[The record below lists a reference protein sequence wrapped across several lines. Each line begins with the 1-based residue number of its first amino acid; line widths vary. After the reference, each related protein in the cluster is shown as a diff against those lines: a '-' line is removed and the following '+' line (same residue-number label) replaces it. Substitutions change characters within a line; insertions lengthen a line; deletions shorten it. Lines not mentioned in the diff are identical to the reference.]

1 MMRMILFS
9 LLTFSLLFSNDS
21 EGYVFELNLDN
32 DFYVDME
39 SVIDFS
45 VGTYEFQQL
54 FSARM
59 LQEFEKPNPSS
70 GEIKMIQSFQNVI
83 ASSRRNEEMKPNHDA
98 QKLSGTSYTMIIDS
112 LGFVVST
119 IGNSDLAQEVLDE
132 SDEVNWLFG
141 VNSERGNL
149 KYFMGSDSLQY
160 VGDVWSV
167 YDTTYEVTS
176 TYGFEKFNGSA
187 ITYSNYSFEK
197 IKKKRGNVL
206 AVVKCKAGMEVQG
219 IGTNWDQTIEFTQI
233 GEFICTIT
241 FNVTRGLLASNR
253 VNGTLIMKGVDLGDD
268 SSWRADMNIAL
279 KQKGKLK

>member
-1 MMRMILFS
+1 MRMILFS
-9 LLTFSLLFSNDS
+9 LLTFSLLFSNDG
-21 EGYVFELNLDN
+21 EGYIFELNFNN
-32 DFYVDME
+32 DFYIDME
-39 SVIDFS
+39 SVVDMAYGS
-45 VGTYEFQQL
+45 YEFQQL

-83 ASSRRNEEMKPNHDA
+83 SSLRRNDDVKPNHDA
-98 QKLSGTSYTMIIDS
+98 QKLSGTSYTMMIDS
-112 LGFVVST
+112 LGFVLST

-149 KYFMGSDSLQY
+149 KYFLGSDSLQY
-160 VGDVWSV
+160 VGDVWSI
-167 YDTTYEVTS
+167 YDTTHDVES
-176 TYGFEKFNGSA
+176 TYGFEKFNGSS

-206 AVVKCKAGMEVQG
+206 AVIKCKAGMEVQG

-241 FNVTRGLLASNR
+241 FNVTRGLLHSNR
-253 VNGTLIMKGVDLGDD
+253 VNGTLTMKGVNLSDD